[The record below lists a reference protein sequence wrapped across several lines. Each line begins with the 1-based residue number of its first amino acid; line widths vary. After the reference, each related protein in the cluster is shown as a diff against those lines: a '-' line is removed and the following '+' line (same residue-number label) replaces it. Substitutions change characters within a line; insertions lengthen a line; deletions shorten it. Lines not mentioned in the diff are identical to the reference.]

1 MFVTPELALAIQ
13 QLAASFKL
21 GVPRPLKAFQR
32 MLVLMASA
40 SSVLQL
46 GLLHMWPLWYWLKP
60 RVPPDAWRHGCLRI
74 KVSQACITALAL
86 GRTVSGW
93 NEVCPWA
100 WSAEGRWSRQT
111 PPTSVGGDVRR
122 QTILRPLV
130 EEGRLLSYK
139 RPGNTGSMVGPS
151 HLSARPEGTSHLS
164 QFRQYDGGVLH
175 KSPGRSF
182 LEAPLYPSRAP
193 LEVDSAQLALAKS
206 SALARQTR
214 V

>member
-1 MFVTPELALAIQ
+1 MLSTPPVWVMPTQSLCAHRDRCSFRAQFLSWEHLSPEWGMFVTPELALAIQ

-32 MLVLMASA
+32 MLDLMASA

-46 GLLHMWPLWYWLKP
+46 GLLHMRPLWYWLKP

-111 PPTSVGGDVRR
+111 PPT
-122 QTILRPLV
+122 
-130 EEGRLLSYK
+130 
-139 RPGNTGSMVGPS
+139 
-151 HLSARPEGTSHLS
+151 
-164 QFRQYDGGVLH
+164 
-175 KSPGRSF
+175 
-182 LEAPLYPSRAP
+182 
-193 LEVDSAQLALAKS
+193 
-206 SALARQTR
+206 
-214 V
+214 